1 MPSSKKKP
9 RAPVNRAPVKP
20 QAPLKSRG
28 REQATNHANNYQ
40 RELAKLECKKRS
52 LIHEIRKQANDVVN
66 LVTSNPGAV
75 VSMPEEKTKAAKAFL
90 SKDPQALQ
98 RSSIDSLQKALY
110 YFRDACAEFTAANLA
125 ALEDG
130 ENDDL
135 LDILV

>member
-1 MPSSKKKP
+1 
-9 RAPVNRAPVKP
+9 
-20 QAPLKSRG
+20 
-28 REQATNHANNYQ
+28 
-40 RELAKLECKKRS
+40 
-52 LIHEIRKQANDVVN
+52 
-66 LVTSNPGAV
+66 
-75 VSMPEEKTKAAKAFL
+75 MPEEKTKAAKAFL